1 MRGVFMGRN
10 PGVEARQYQIQTL
23 WDVHHEILRRL
34 VLGQK
39 SVEIAR
45 DLQVTAAVVSYV
57 KNSEVG
63 KKQLSLMHAASD
75 VSVVNIAGRIK
86 ELAVQAVAVMEAALD
101 SEQPMQTRL
110 KAAVDVLDRAGH
122 SAPKVMRTENYH
134 AHFGA
139 EDIEAIK
146 LRARESGVVVDVIA
160 EEC

>member
-1 MRGVFMGRN
+1 MGRN
-10 PGVEARQYQIQTL
+10 PGVAARQYQIQTL

-45 DLQVTAAVVSYV
+45 DLNVTAPVVSYV
-57 KNSEVG
+57 KNSEMG
-63 KKQLSLMHAASD
+63 KRQLSLMHAASN
-75 VSVVNIAGRIK
+75 VSVINIAGRIK
-86 ELAVQAVAVMEAALD
+86 ELATQAVAVMEAALD
-101 SEQPMQTRL
+101 DCQPMQTRL

-122 SAPKVMRTENYH
+122 AAPKVMRTENYH

-146 LRARESGVVVDVIA
+146 ARAREAGAIVEVA
-160 EEC
+160 YEECEG